1 MSLFRYEA
9 VDQAGKIVMGAMD
22 APNEAAVSAR
32 LAQMGYRP
40 QRVLSGGQQP
50 AVGSQKTGAQPR
62 AATPNTQHPI
72 PNTGFAAPKDM
83 ALFFRQFATL
93 VRSGITLFQ
102 ALESLGPRTPN
113 ADLSRS
119 AREMADNAR
128 NGASI
133 SDVMEKYPKLFAPH
147 VVASVRGGE
156 KGGFLEI
163 VLDEIALEY
172 EQEVAFY
179 KGMWLAKWGVA
190 QGIAAIAIAQ
200 PVFPNLFPEPHPD
213 VYFKLL
219 LFRNIPIAIAF
230 YLLLRLFFYWLRQPA
245 QTDLRDAW
253 MLKLP
258 AFGDLARQRSL
269 AAFVRM
275 LRKLFAAGLGPITA
289 WEGAMNVAPN
299 SVIRRKLVEA
309 YGIMQQNVPL
319 HEAFAQTGLFA
330 NEAEQL
336 LATGMV
342 SGAMVDM
349 LDRVADFYQNNVDR
363 AFETSRYVMK
373 RIVSVTVLVLGG
385 FMIIMLFKNYF
396 ASIFSFADKFA
407 E

>member
-1 MSLFRYEA
+1 
-9 VDQAGKIVMGAMD
+9 VI
-22 APNEAAVSAR
+22 
-32 LAQMGYRP
+32 
-40 QRVLSGGQQP
+40 
-50 AVGSQKTGAQPR
+50 
-62 AATPNTQHPI
+62 
-72 PNTGFAAPKDM
+72 
-83 ALFFRQFATL
+83 
-93 VRSGITLFQ
+93 
-102 ALESLGPRTPN
+102 
-113 ADLSRS
+113 
-119 AREMADNAR
+119 
-128 NGASI
+128 
-133 SDVMEKYPKLFAPH
+133 
-147 VVASVRGGE
+147 ASVRGGE

-200 PVFPNLFPEPHPD
+200 PVFPHLFPEPHLD
-213 VYFKLL
+213 VYLKLL
-219 LFRNIPIAIAF
+219 FLRNIPIAIAVF
-230 YLLLRLFFYWLRQPA
+230 LLSRLFLHWLRQPA

-253 MLKLP
+253 MLKIP

-275 LRKLFAAGLGPITA
+275 LRKLFAAGLGPLTA

-299 SVIRRKLVEA
+299 AVIRRKLVEA
-309 YGIMQQNVPL
+309 YDIMQHNVPL
-319 HEAFAQTGLFA
+319 HDAFAQTGLFA

-349 LDRVADFYQNNVDR
+349 LDRVADFYQANVDR

-373 RIVSVTVLVLGG
+373 RIASVAVIVLGG
-385 FMIIMLFKNYF
+385 FMIILLFKNYF
-396 ASIFSFADKFA
+396 ASIFNFADTFADK
-407 E
+407 